1 MVQVSGR
8 SGRTEERGKV
18 AIQTFNPYHVI
29 LQQVSMHDF
38 PGMFKEQLEERRQ
51 FEYPPFVRLIRIT
64 LKDRD
69 HNKADEAAK
78 WMGESLHSIYG
89 ERVLGPTTP
98 GISRIRNKYIRT
110 LLLKIPKGAS
120 IKASKSQLIKV
131 RNTFQ
136 AIPQFKSVQLILD
149 VDPQ

>member
-1 MVQVSGR
+1 
-8 SGRTEERGKV
+8 
-18 AIQTFNPYHVI
+18 
-29 LQQVSMHDF
+29 
-38 PGMFKEQLEERRQ
+38 MFKEQLEERRQ

-69 HNKADEAAK
+69 FNKVEEAAK
-78 WMGESLHSIYG
+78 WMGTSLHSIYG

-120 IKASKSQLIKV
+120 LKASKGQLMKV

>member
-8 SGRTEERGKV
+8 SGRLEERGKV

-29 LQQVSMHDF
+29 LQQVSQHDY
-38 PGMFKEQLEERRQ
+38 PGMYKEQLEERKQ
-51 FEYPPFVRLIRIT
+51 FIYPPFVRLVRIT

-69 HNKADEAAK
+69 YAKVEEASK
-78 WMGESLHSIYG
+78 WMGTSLHSIFG
-89 ERVLGPTTP
+89 DRVLGPTTP
-98 GISRIRNKYIRT
+98 GISRIRNQYIRT
-110 LLLKIPKGAS
+110 LLLKIPKS
-120 IKASKSQLIKV
+120 VSLKVSKDQVIKV

-136 AIPQFKSVQLILD
+136 AIPQFKSVRLILD